1 MSHKSLEDLL
11 RSAGNTAQMLRNSQI
26 GAYVYPVV
34 PAEFSNWR
42 DEQRAWRE
50 TAVLFDQ
57 SHHMVDLHIEGPDAL
72 ELLSHLAVNTFDN
85 FTVNRAKQFIPCS
98 YDGHVIGDGI
108 LFYLARN
115 KFVFVGRAPS
125 ANWIQFHGETG
136 GYKVKI
142 EKDDRSPSN
151 PKGKA
156 VVRKS
161 YRFQIQ
167 GPNAWKVIEKVHG
180 GRVKEL
186 KFFHMDY
193 MNIAGR
199 KVRTLRHGMAG
210 APGLEIWGPYAQRE
224 KVRETIV
231 EAGKKLGLV
240 QVGSRAY
247 ATNTL
252 ESGWIPSPLP
262 AVYTGEKMK
271 AYRKWLP
278 ASSYEA
284 SGSLGGSFYSNNI
297 EDYYVTPYEIG
308 YGPFV
313 KFDHDF
319 IGRNALEKKADQPH
333 RRKVTLAWN
342 ADDVVKVWRSML
354 SPGDH
359 YKYIDLPLSN
369 YTSSSYDKVLSRG
382 KMVGLSMFSGYS
394 YNERSVLSLGIVDPS
409 VEIGS
414 EVTLVW
420 GEEGGGSK
428 KTTVER
434 HKQIEIRAI
443 VSPVPYSK
451 VVRESYAEGWRSA
464 QA

>member
-1 MSHKSLEDLL
+1 M
-11 RSAGNTAQMLRNSQI
+11 
-26 GAYVYPVV
+26 
-34 PAEFSNWR
+34 
-42 DEQRAWRE
+42 
-50 TAVLFDQ
+50 
-57 SHHMVDLHIEGPDAL
+57 
-72 ELLSHLAVNTFDN
+72 
-85 FTVNRAKQFIPCS
+85 
-98 YDGHVIGDGI
+98 
-108 LFYLARN
+108 
-115 KFVFVGRAPS
+115 
-125 ANWIQFHGETG
+125 
-136 GYKVKI
+136 
-142 EKDDRSPSN
+142 
-151 PKGKA
+151 
-156 VVRKS
+156 
-161 YRFQIQ
+161 
-167 GPNAWKVIEKVHG
+167 
-180 GRVKEL
+180 
-186 KFFHMDY
+186 
-193 MNIAGR
+193 
-199 KVRTLRHGMAG
+199 
-210 APGLEIWGPYAQRE
+210 
-224 KVRETIV
+224 
-231 EAGKKLGLV
+231 

-278 ASSYEA
+278 ASGYEA

-319 IGRNALEKKADQPH
+319 IGRNALEKKAGQPH

-342 ADDVVKVWRSML
+342 ADDVAKVWRSML

-359 YKYIDLPLSN
+359 YKYIDLPVSN